1 MTECFDQA
9 TASVIVGI
17 AIVFVVAGLLY
28 VAERL
33 INKRNNG

>member
-9 TASVIVGI
+9 TVSIVVGV